1 MNVAELIKQLQDM
14 PQDAPVYVYAD
25 RGQAVLKCDGVD
37 LEKVRNG
44 EAGTRWIED
53 PMHPDD
59 IDPEGEYEQVVTIF
73 NQ

>member
-1 MNVAELIKQLQDM
+1 MTVAELIKELQDM

-25 RGQAVLKCDGVD
+25 RGQAELKCGGVD
-37 LEKVRNG
+37 LEKVRKC